1 MQHLNTIFHQLLQL
15 LPRNQFETF
24 VGQHKADKYVKK
36 MTCWNQ
42 LSILLYA
49 QAKNKTSL
57 RDIETGLIAHQR
69 KLYHLGIASCARST
83 LSDANNIRPYE
94 IYESL
99 FYELLKNCQKL
110 NPQNSFKFDNPL
122 QAIDSTT
129 ISLCLSLFPWAKFN
143 KTKGAFKLHFSFDI
157 KNQIPTFM
165 VLSGGR
171 ENDLA
176 IAKNSDFTFSSDSI
190 TVMDRAYIDSKWLYE
205 EIHKKKAFFVVRL
218 KKNMKYFL
226 NEQYELKGEEGVLKD
241 EKIVLCGEGTI
252 ENYPEDLRLVTYYDK
267 EHDKLYQF
275 LTNNFKLSAKTIA
288 EIYKARWQIE
298 LFFKWIKQHL
308 EIKTFLGTEKN
319 AVLTQ
324 IWVAMIYY
332 LLISYIKKQT
342 NFKYSILELTRMIDE
357 LLFDTIHIIDILSL
371 RETQLN
377 RLKIKNDP
385 QLAFF

>member
-1 MQHLNTIFHQLLQL
+1 MQHLNTIFHQLLQI

-57 RDIETGLIAHQR
+57 RDIETGLIAHQH
-69 KLYHLGIASCARST
+69 KLYHLGITSCARST

-99 FYELLKNCQKL
+99 FYELLKICQKL
-110 NPQNSFKFDNPL
+110 NPKNPFKFDNPL

-143 KTKGAFKLHFSFDI
+143 KTKGAFKLHFGFDI

-176 IAKNSDFTFSSDSI
+176 IAKNSDFVFSSDSI
-190 TVMDRAYIDSKWLYE
+190 TVVDRAYFDSKWFYE

-218 KKNMKYFL
+218 KRNIKYFL
-226 NEQYELKGEEGVLKD
+226 NEKYDLKGEKGVLKD